1 MSSSSMISCHHCD
14 KIVCLH
20 QAEGADAFNWVFTL
34 VVAHMA
40 LQDKKTTWHFDL
52 SCAAHII
59 RNIEKY
65 LMIMNNVNWEVIFN
79 KVSRQFR

>member
-1 MSSSSMISCHHCD
+1 MFSSSTISGRHCD
-14 KIVCLH
+14 KIVRVH
-20 QAEGADAFNWVFTL
+20 QAKGADAFNCFFTI

-65 LMIMNNVNWEVIFN
+65 LMIMNNVNWEVFFFF
-79 KVSRQFR
+79 SRQLR

>member
-1 MSSSSMISCHHCD
+1 MNC
-14 KIVCLH
+14 
-20 QAEGADAFNWVFTL
+20 VFTL
-34 VVAHMA
+34 AVAHMA

-65 LMIMNNVNWEVIFN
+65 LMIMNNVN
-79 KVSRQFR
+79 